1 MTTTQ
6 RLRQALQALYDEQTG
21 PPCKRHELEWRLAMR
36 EAERVLDL
44 EGETAAVKREGG
56 GCAKK

>member
-36 EAERVLDL
+36 EAERVLDM
-44 EGETAAVKREGG
+44 ERENTVVKR
-56 GCAKK
+56 K

>member
-21 PPCKRHELEWRLAMR
+21 PPCKRHALEWRLAMR
-36 EAERVLDL
+36 EAERVL
-44 EGETAAVKREGG
+44 EQTRAGTGFKNAR
-56 GCAKK
+56 